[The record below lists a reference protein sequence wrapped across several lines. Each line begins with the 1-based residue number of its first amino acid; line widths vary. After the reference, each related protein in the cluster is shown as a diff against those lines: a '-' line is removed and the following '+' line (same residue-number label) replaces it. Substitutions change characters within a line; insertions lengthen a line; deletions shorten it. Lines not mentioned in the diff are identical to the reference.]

1 MNSGWRGDKENIEG
15 RYWRKEERISWREG
29 KDWKRGKEGNFW
41 RSEEGNNCRD
51 RDGNNRRRDK
61 VENFWGNLFFEMLE
75 VRFLL

>member
-1 MNSGWRGDKENIEG
+1 MGWRGDKENIEG
-15 RYWRKEERISWREG
+15 RYWRKEERISWREDG

-51 RDGNNRRRDK
+51 RDGNK
-61 VENFWGNLFFEMLE
+61 GENFWGNLFFEMLE